1 LHLLRED
8 DSIEPDSD
16 ECPGLAALCHSLT
29 RYVNHRDKDVRLYTV
44 AACMEL
50 FTVYAPEAPWNELE
64 TIDIFKQTI
73 RQLANLAHSITGAGG
88 SSGQQS
94 NGDSQE
100 LTQGTTTSGNGGGNG
115 GPHFYQY
122 YRILELLAEVKI
134 AVVLVDLSKK
144 NDDDISCDDD
154 DGDDASSLSHDDD
167 SDSDV
172 HDDDDDDDLNVNK
185 NNKKRNSNS
194 VSSSKGQRQRNTTIA
209 KKKTTTTIT
218 KKSKKNKEN
227 NNINYEA
234 LQVLT
239 ELFRTLL
246 QSVRNE
252 HPTEILDFCQKTLT
266 SCVEEFFET
275 TILPVPIL
283 DELLVCIG
291 QGPRVLVLQHQNKKQ
306 QKQQATAIQQD
317 NKGRKGRSKR
327 ATAATTSTPTA
338 AVAYVQQNNP
348 SYMVA
353 SAVVRASVERLST
366 PIASLLNGLVNSDP
380 RSIEKS
386 TISNHVCESNDDD
399 DNNSRSKKDGD
410 NVSDMVLEMSSNM
423 GIPQRQQQD
432 VHATSNV
439 YCVILELQRVAPAI
453 LTTVIGNLA
462 SHVETLD
469 ADHRCLVVQTLG
481 KIFAGTG
488 SGGGGVGA
496 GSSKSASSANLTV
509 AYEYNPCF
517 RRWLARSGDRIE
529 DIRQIMLPHMIA
541 LTEAGSR
548 LLRNDQLSTSPQAEL
563 AREVQDALIV
573 RLTKD
578 PSKTLS
584 LQIIQELCTISYNHR
599 KVLSRNLMDRVGL
612 KVLSKVHL
620 ERKNALTGLVQL
632 YFRQYI
638 RFHLSTVQDGGD
650 DCPIENVILV
660 FNNCCRPNI
669 NYNRA
674 GATTATT
681 SLIAARCKASS
692 SSRLLSPKRTP
703 KKKKSTGR
711 GRSRRQARSPIVSE
725 EEEDDDYDEDE
736 NMRGNSVN
744 RLNEYDG
751 GDDDDNDFSYY
762 QWIPCVLFE
771 STSYTDIVDSEMR
784 SRVVQLMDELI
795 LGSSSP
801 HPDNRRHLTSTARA
815 TGLAVVVDA
824 VRNQSPSAWNG
835 MVILQSERAKLQ
847 KTLRAYLDAR
857 ADIRNHET
865 GTFPPFRYTA
875 DFSVETQKR
884 RIINHPIIPL

>member
-1 LHLLRED
+1 
-8 DSIEPDSD
+8 
-16 ECPGLAALCHSLT
+16 
-29 RYVNHRDKDVRLYTV
+29 
-44 AACMEL
+44 MEL
-50 FTVYAPEAPWNELE
+50 FTVYAPEAPWSELE

-73 RQLANLAHSITGAGG
+73 RQLANLAHS
-88 SSGQQS
+88 GQQS
-94 NGDSQE
+94 NNNNNNNSNKDSPE
-100 LTQGTTTSGNGGGNG
+100 LTQGTTTSGNNGGG

-144 NDDDISCDDD
+144 NDDDISCDDGDDDD
-154 DGDDASSLSHDDD
+154 DGASSLSHDDD
-167 SDSDV
+167 SDI
-172 HDDDDDDDLNVNK
+172 DDDDDEDLNVNVNK
-185 NNKKRNSNS
+185 NNKKRKSNS
-194 VSSSKGQRQRNTTIA
+194 SQRQRQRNTTIA
-209 KKKTTTTIT
+209 NKKTTTTTTIT
-218 KKSKKNKEN
+218 RKKSKKNKEN

-252 HPTEILDFCQKTLT
+252 HPTEIFDFCQKTLT

-283 DELLVCIG
+283 DEILVCIG
-291 QGPRVLVLQHQNKKQ
+291 QGPRVLVLQHQKKKQ
-306 QKQQATAIQQD
+306 QQQATANAIQQD
-317 NKGRKGRSKR
+317 NNNKGRKGRSKKT
-327 ATAATTSTPTA
+327 TASTTTSSTPTA

-399 DNNSRSKKDGD
+399 DDNNNNKSKKDGD
-410 NVSDMVLEMSSNM
+410 NNVSDMVLEMSSNI

-481 KIFAGTG
+481 KLFAGTG
-488 SGGGGVGA
+488 SGAAAAAAA
-496 GSSKSASSANLTV
+496 GSSKNTSSANLTV

-573 RLTKD
+573 RLTND

-599 KVLSRNLMDRVGL
+599 KALSRNLMDHVGL

-650 DCPIENVILV
+650 DCPIENVIQV
-660 FNNCCRPNI
+660 FNNCCRPNSK
-669 NYNRA
+669 YNGA

-692 SSRLLSPKRTP
+692 SSKLLSPKRTP

-711 GRSRRQARSPIVSE
+711 GRSRRQASE
-725 EEEDDDYDEDE
+725 DDDDDDYDEDE
-736 NMRGNSVN
+736 SMRGNRIN
-744 RLNEYDG
+744 RLNEYGG

-771 STSYTDIVDSEMR
+771 STSYTDIIDSEMR
-784 SRVVQLMDELI
+784 SRVVQLMDELL

-824 VRNQSPSAWNG
+824 VRNQSLSAWNG

-865 GTFPPFRYTA
+865 GTFPPFPFYCQLRFYLRDIKENNDKPHYYALLTN
-875 DFSVETQKR
+875 FSFFFSIYSILIDTHKLQGQKSILSLMR
-884 RIINHPIIPL
+884 KPRIY